1 MLHGMSSGLPARD
14 PRRAALDKAAARHAA
29 AALPAVTGEHY
40 EGGHW
45 LGSFAVYLLG
55 DSVQAAIR

>member
-1 MLHGMSSGLPARD
+1 MASGLPAAD
-14 PRRAALDKAAARHAA
+14 PRRAALESAAARHAG

-45 LGSFAVYLLG
+45 LGSFAVYLLSG
-55 DSVQAAIR
+55 SGRPAG

>member
-1 MLHGMSSGLPARD
+1 MLEGIAHALPAHDVRV
-14 PRRAALDKAAARHAA
+14 PALLTAAARHRD

-45 LGSFAVYLLG
+45 LGTFAVYLT
-55 DSVQAAIR
+55 SQAGLSQ

>member
-1 MLHGMSSGLPARD
+1 MLRGMASGLPAGD
-14 PRRAALDKAAARHAA
+14 PRRAALETSAAHHAD

-45 LGSFAVYLLG
+45 LGGFAVYLLSG
-55 DSVQAAIR
+55 SGRPPG

>member
-1 MLHGMSSGLPARD
+1 MLEGIAQGLKPGDRRVPA
-14 PRRAALDKAAARHAA
+14 LLAAAVSHRE

-45 LGSFAVYLLG
+45 LGTFAVYLA
-55 DSVQAAIR
+55 SQAGLQ